1 MVMARHLKNLDA
13 RAEAIL
19 VNSTPDEDLS
29 SGRVDTV
36 KVSYAG
42 FRR

>member
-13 RAEAIL
+13 RVEAIL

-29 SGRVDTV
+29 SSRIESVEL
-36 KVSYAG
+36 S
-42 FRR
+42 